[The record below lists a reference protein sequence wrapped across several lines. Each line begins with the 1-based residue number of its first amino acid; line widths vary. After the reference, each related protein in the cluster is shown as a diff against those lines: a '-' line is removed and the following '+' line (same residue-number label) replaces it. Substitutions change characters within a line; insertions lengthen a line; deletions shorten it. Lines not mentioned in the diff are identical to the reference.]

1 VKVVIRSAIRADLPA
16 LTEIYNH
23 YIRSSYVTFDL
34 DEFTV
39 EDRAAWFNSHDSD
52 SRHLL
57 VVAEADGEV
66 VGYATS
72 SMFRAKAA
80 YDGSVETT
88 VYVAAGALGHGIGRA
103 LYGELIERLVREPG
117 LHRAYA
123 GVALPNPASV
133 ALHLDHGFTVI
144 GTFTEAGL
152 KFGEYVDVQ
161 WFERSLDT

>member
-1 VKVVIRSAIRADLPA
+1 MGVLIRPAVRADLGA

-23 YIRSSYVTFDL
+23 YVRTSYATFDL

-39 EDRAAWFNSHDSD
+39 DTRAQWFDDHQTN

-57 VVAEADGEV
+57 LVAELDDLV

-72 SMFRAKAA
+72 SQFRAKAA

-88 VYVAAGALGHGIGRA
+88 VYVAPSALGHGVGQT
-103 LYGELIERLVREPG
+103 LYGELLTRLDQQPG

-123 GVALPNPASV
+123 GIALPNDASLRLHR
-133 ALHLDHGFTVI
+133 ALGFTEI
-144 GTFTEAGL
+144 GTFTEAGQ
-152 KFGEYVDVQ
+152 KFGEHIDVQ
-161 WFERSLDT
+161 WFERPLDT